1 MPKILI
7 KSFVLLIVWIESLLG
22 SRLSYFTVFQHL
34 FLFIFEKIKSNMS
47 ITIGSQAPDF
57 SLYDSDK
64 NKVALSDFKGKK
76 NVLLLFF
83 PMAFTGTCT
92 DELCAVRD
100 DIATYSNANAQ
111 VLGISVDSVFTLA
124 KYKEEQSYNFPLL
137 SDFNKEVSTAYETI
151 YESFTPMNMKGVGKR
166 SAFIIDKNGIVQY
179 EEVLESAGNLPNFT
193 AINNKLES
201 LG

>member
-179 EEVLESAGNLPNFT
+179 EEVLESAGDLPNFT
-193 AINNKLES
+193 TINNKLES

>member
-34 FLFIFEKIKSNMS
+34 FLFIFEKIKFNMS

-64 NKVALSDFKGKK
+64 NKVALSDFKAKK

-179 EEVLESAGNLPNFT
+179 EEVLESAGDLPNFT

>member
-1 MPKILI
+1 
-7 KSFVLLIVWIESLLG
+7 
-22 SRLSYFTVFQHL
+22 
-34 FLFIFEKIKSNMS
+34 MS
-47 ITIGSQAPDF
+47 IIIKSQAPDF

-64 NKVALSDFKGKK
+64 NKVSLSDFKGNK

-100 DIATYSNANAQ
+100 NIATYSNANAQ

-124 KYKEEQSYNFPLL
+124 KYKEEQSFNFPLL

-179 EEVLESAGNLPNFT
+179 EEVLESAGDLPNFT
-193 AINNKLES
+193 VINKKLES

>member
-1 MPKILI
+1 MPKILDQC
-7 KSFVLLIVWIESLLG
+7 FVLWIVWIESLLG

-34 FLFIFEKIKSNMS
+34 FLYIFEKNQSNMS

-64 NKVALSDFKGKK
+64 NKVSLSDFKGDK

-179 EEVLESAGNLPNFT
+179 EEVLESAGDLPNFT

>member
-1 MPKILI
+1 
-7 KSFVLLIVWIESLLG
+7 
-22 SRLSYFTVFQHL
+22 
-34 FLFIFEKIKSNMS
+34 MS
-47 ITIGSQAPDF
+47 IAVGSTAPDF

-64 NKVALSDFKGKK
+64 NKVSLTDFKGNK

-100 DIATYSNANAQ
+100 DIGRYSNSNAQ

-137 SDFNKEVSTAYETI
+137 SDFNKEVSAAYETI

-166 SAFIIDKNGIVQY
+166 SAFIIDKDGIVQY
-179 EEVLESAGNLPNFT
+179 EEILESAGDLPNFT

>member
-1 MPKILI
+1 M
-7 KSFVLLIVWIESLLG
+7 SL
-22 SRLSYFTVFQHL
+22 
-34 FLFIFEKIKSNMS
+34 
-47 ITIGSQAPDF
+47 TIGSQAPDF

-64 NKVALSDFKGKK
+64 NQVSLSDFKGNK

-100 DIATYSNANAQ
+100 DIATYSNVNAQ

-151 YESFTPMNMKGVGKR
+151 YEFFTPMNMKGVGKR
-166 SAFIIDKNGIVQY
+166 SAFIINKNGIVQY
-179 EEVLESAGNLPNFT
+179 EEVLESAGDLPNFT
-193 AINNKLES
+193 VINKKLES

>member
-1 MPKILI
+1 
-7 KSFVLLIVWIESLLG
+7 
-22 SRLSYFTVFQHL
+22 
-34 FLFIFEKIKSNMS
+34 MS
-47 ITIGSQAPDF
+47 ISVGALAPDF

-64 NKVALSDFKGKK
+64 INVALSDFKGNK

-83 PMAFTGTCT
+83 PLAFTGTCT

-100 DIATYSNANAQ
+100 DIARYDNANAQ

-137 SDFNKEVSTAYETI
+137 SDFNKLVSTLYESL
-151 YESFTPMNMKGVGKR
+151 YESFGTMMLKGVSKR
-166 SAFIIDKNGIVQY
+166 AAFIIDKEGIIQY
-179 EEVLESAGNLPNFT
+179 KEVLDNASELPNFT
-193 AINNKLES
+193 AINAKLKS

>member
-1 MPKILI
+1 
-7 KSFVLLIVWIESLLG
+7 
-22 SRLSYFTVFQHL
+22 
-34 FLFIFEKIKSNMS
+34 MS

-57 SLYDSDK
+57 FLYDSDK
-64 NKVALSDFKGKK
+64 NKVSLSDFQGNK

-100 DIATYSNANAQ
+100 DIANYSNANAQ

-151 YESFTPMNMKGVGKR
+151 YEFFTPMNMIGVGKR
-166 SAFIIDKNGIVQY
+166 SAFIIDKDGIVQY
-179 EEVLESAGNLPNFT
+179 AEVLESAGDLPNFT
-193 AINNKLES
+193 AINNNLES

>member
-1 MPKILI
+1 
-7 KSFVLLIVWIESLLG
+7 
-22 SRLSYFTVFQHL
+22 
-34 FLFIFEKIKSNMS
+34 MS
-47 ITIGSQAPDF
+47 ITLGSQAPDF
-57 SLYDSDK
+57 LLYDSDK
-64 NKVALSDFKGKK
+64 NKVSLSDFKGNK

-100 DIATYSNANAQ
+100 DIARYSNANAQ

-137 SDFNKEVSTAYETI
+137 SDFNKDVSTAYETI

-166 SAFIIDKNGIVQY
+166 SAFIIDKKGIVQY
-179 EEVLESAGNLPNFT
+179 EEVLESAGDLPNFT
-193 AINNKLES
+193 AINSKLES

>member
-34 FLFIFEKIKSNMS
+34 FLFIFEKIKFNMS

-179 EEVLESAGNLPNFT
+179 EEVLESAGDLPNFT

>member
-1 MPKILI
+1 MPKILDQC
-7 KSFVLLIVWIESLLG
+7 FVLWIVWIESLLG

-34 FLFIFEKIKSNMS
+34 FLYIFEKNQSNMS

-64 NKVALSDFKGKK
+64 NKVSLSDFRGNK

-100 DIATYSNANAQ
+100 DIATYSNVNAQ

-179 EEVLESAGNLPNFT
+179 EEVLESAGDLPNFT
-193 AINNKLES
+193 VINKKLES

>member
-34 FLFIFEKIKSNMS
+34 FLYIFEKIKSNMS

-179 EEVLESAGNLPNFT
+179 EEVLESAGDLPNFT

>member
-166 SAFIIDKNGIVQY
+166 SAFIIDKNGVVQY
-179 EEVLESAGNLPNFT
+179 EEVLESAGDLPNFT

>member
-179 EEVLESAGNLPNFT
+179 EEVLESAGDLPNFT

>member
-1 MPKILI
+1 
-7 KSFVLLIVWIESLLG
+7 
-22 SRLSYFTVFQHL
+22 
-34 FLFIFEKIKSNMS
+34 MS

-64 NKVALSDFKGKK
+64 NQVSLSDFKGNK

-100 DIATYSNANAQ
+100 DIANYSNANAQ

-151 YESFTPMNMKGVGKR
+151 YEFFTPMNMIGVGKR
-166 SAFIIDKNGIVQY
+166 SAFIIDKDGIVQY
-179 EEVLESAGNLPNFT
+179 AEVLESAGDLPNFT
-193 AINNKLES
+193 AINNKLKS

>member
-1 MPKILI
+1 
-7 KSFVLLIVWIESLLG
+7 
-22 SRLSYFTVFQHL
+22 
-34 FLFIFEKIKSNMS
+34 MS

-57 SLYDSDK
+57 FLYDSDK
-64 NKVALSDFKGKK
+64 NKVSLSDFQGNK

-100 DIATYSNANAQ
+100 DIANYSNANAQ

-151 YESFTPMNMKGVGKR
+151 YEFFTPMNMIGVGKR
-166 SAFIIDKNGIVQY
+166 SAFIIDKDGIVQY
-179 EEVLESAGNLPNFT
+179 AEVLESAGDLPNFT